1 MARLLKLVDLP
12 ALAPFLGSIL
22 TCIVI
27 SSLMQG
33 ADVGTAMF
41 GRRIIATGRP
51 CPECGCW
58 P

>member
-27 SSLMQG
+27 SSLMRG

-41 GRRIIATGRP
+41 GRRIIATG
-51 CPECGCW
+51 
-58 P
+58 